1 MIKEGIMRVF
11 LTVLVLIFSLQ
22 SWTKADDIRDFEIE
36 GISIGDSLLD
46 FYSIGE
52 IESIDDN
59 FKVFYKDKTFYDLQL
74 DVKKYEIWPILSFSV
89 KKNDKK
95 YIIHAVAGGNFVKS
109 LKECKQ
115 QQDQIVKDLTDT
127 FLVDIKSKK
136 YNFKYEDLAD
146 GKSIAY
152 VDDFN
157 LFNGSLRVY
166 CTDWSDQTELET
178 TYTDNIRLEI
188 GTQEYFEWLNNK
200 AYN

>member
-1 MIKEGIMRVF
+1 MKKLIIIF
-11 LTVLVLIFSLQ
+11 ILIFNFQ
-22 SWTKADDIRDFEIE
+22 SFTWADDIRDFEIE
-36 GISIGDSLLD
+36 RISIGDSLLD
-46 FYSIGE
+46 FYSTGE
-52 IESIDDN
+52 IESLDDN
-59 FKVFYKDKTFYDLQL
+59 FKVFYKDKEFYDLQL
-74 DVKKYEIWPILSFSV
+74 EVKKHETWPILSFSV

-95 YIIHAVAGGNFVKS
+95 YIIHALAGGKFVKN
-109 LKECKQ
+109 LKECRQ
-115 QQDQIVKDLTDT
+115 QQKQIVKDLTDT

-152 VDDFN
+152 VDDFD
-157 LFNGSLRVY
+157 LLNGSLRVY

-188 GTQEYFEWLNNK
+188 GTLEYFEWLNYK

>member
-1 MIKEGIMRVF
+1 MKIF
-11 LTVLVLIFSLQ
+11 LSLLILIFSIQ
-22 SWTKADDIRDFEIE
+22 SWTLADDIREFEIE

-46 FYSIGE
+46 FYSIGQ
-52 IESIDDN
+52 IESLDDN
-59 FKVFYKDKTFYDLQL
+59 FKVFYKDKEFYDLQL
-74 DVKKYEIWPILSFSV
+74 DVKKYETWPILSFSV

-95 YIIHAVAGGNFVKS
+95 YIIHAVAGGKFVKS
-109 LKECKQ
+109 LKQCRQ
-115 QQDQIVKDLTDT
+115 QQNQIIKDITDT

-152 VDDFN
+152 VDDFD

-188 GTQEYFEWLNNK
+188 GTQEYFEWLNYK